1 MQTQIGRVMVFTT
14 AYRRNGWLLWES
26 VAVVY
31 YPDSEGHWCYA
42 EPLIQVFDRYLT
54 GWEAWVGHAM
64 VVGNV
69 RIGLELE
76 KAEPANIPV
85 RECIGGRWQTIVL
98 TMTQYRRWAA
108 EHDVAFAAQAA
119 WGILHGEL
127 PPGSPWRIEA
137 APVPLAPEPHVKS
150 A

>member
-1 MQTQIGRVMVFTT
+1 MMTNIGRVVVSTTMVRRRGWIIWET
-14 AYRRNGWLLWES
+14 AVL
-26 VAVVY
+26 VY
-31 YPDSEGHWCYA
+31 FPNPEGHWCYA
-42 EPLIQVFDRYLT
+42 PPEFSVFDRYLT
-54 GWEAWVGHAM
+54 QSESWIGHALI
-64 VVGNV
+64 VGYL
-69 RIGLELE
+69 RTGLELE
-76 KAEPANIPV
+76 KAEPACVPV
-85 RECIGGRWQTIVL
+85 RECIGGRWQTVVL

-137 APVPLAPEPHVKS
+137 APVPMAPEPHVKS